1 MASRTVS
8 AMTDT
13 KTALTQLQRFY
24 ALTDQLKVQLDTLD
38 GTVPG
43 VRVEIREADSDI
55 EGLVFSVL
63 MEGARSSREDLRAVM
78 DQLKAVT
85 AQKEKVREALKQ
97 RPDRGLDLLSVT
109 SLLSSVI
116 IRSEL
121 DLVVDQMK
129 HDLDS
134 MSELGEME
142 SLRLQMAM
150 DRMSKMMST
159 LSNLLKKISDTASQI
174 TQNMK

>member
-1 MASRTVS
+1 
-8 AMTDT
+8 
-13 KTALTQLQRFY
+13 
-24 ALTDQLKVQLDTLD
+24 
-38 GTVPG
+38 
-43 VRVEIREADSDI
+43 
-55 EGLVFSVL
+55 
-63 MEGARSSREDLRAVM
+63 M

-85 AQKEKVREALKQ
+85 AQKKKVREALKQ
-97 RPDRGLDLLSVT
+97 RPDRGLDLLSVS
-109 SLLSSVI
+109 SLLSAAI
-116 IRSEL
+116 ARSEL
-121 DLVVDQMK
+121 DLVVDEMK

-159 LSNLLKKISDTASQI
+159 LSNLLKKMSDTASQI

>member
-1 MASRTVS
+1 MGGGTVS
-8 AMTDT
+8 DT
-13 KTALTQLQRFY
+13 KTARTQLQRFY
-24 ALTDQLKVQLDTLD
+24 AMTDQLKVALDTLD
-38 GTVPG
+38 GAVPG
-43 VRVEIREADSDI
+43 VRVEISEADGDI

-63 MEGARSSREDLRAVM
+63 MEGPRSSREDLRAVM

-121 DLVVDQMK
+121 DLVVDEMK

-159 LSNLLKKISDTASQI
+159 LSNLLKKMSDTASQI

>member
-1 MASRTVS
+1 MS
-8 AMTDT
+8 DT
-13 KTALTQLQRFY
+13 KTARAQLQRFY

-38 GTVPG
+38 GAVPG
-43 VRVEIREADSDI
+43 VRVEMREADGDI
-55 EGLVFSVL
+55 DGLVFTVL

-109 SLLSSVI
+109 SLLSSAI

-121 DLVVDQMK
+121 DLVIDQMK
-129 HDLDS
+129 DDLDS

-159 LSNLLKKISDTASQI
+159 LSNLLKKMSDTASQI

>member
-1 MASRTVS
+1 MS
-8 AMTDT
+8 DT
-13 KTALTQLQRFY
+13 KTARAQLQRFY
-24 ALTDQLKVQLDTLD
+24 ALTDQLKVALDTLD
-38 GTVPG
+38 GAVPG
-43 VRVEIREADSDI
+43 VRVEMREADADI
-55 EGLVFSVL
+55 DGLVFTVL

-109 SLLSSVI
+109 SLLSSAI

-121 DLVVDQMK
+121 DLVIDQMK
-129 HDLDS
+129 DDLDS
-134 MSELGEME
+134 MSEFGEME

-159 LSNLLKKISDTASQI
+159 LSNLLKKMSDTASQI

>member
-1 MASRTVS
+1 MNDSKKAR
-8 AMTDT
+8 
-13 KTALTQLQRFY
+13 TQLQRFY
-24 ALTDQLKVQLDTLD
+24 ALTHQLTVALETLD
-38 GTVPG
+38 GAVPG
-43 VRVEIREADSDI
+43 VRVEIREADGDI
-55 EGLVFSVL
+55 EGLVFTVL

-85 AQKEKVREALKQ
+85 AQKAKVREALEQ
-97 RPDRGLDLLSVT
+97 RPDRGGLDLLSVS
-109 SLLSSVI
+109 SLLSAVI

-121 DLVVDQMK
+121 DLVVDEMK

-150 DRMSKMMST
+150 DRLSKMMST
-159 LSNLLKKISDTASQI
+159 LSNLLKKLSCTASQI

>member
-1 MASRTVS
+1 MS
-8 AMTDT
+8 DT
-13 KTALTQLQRFY
+13 KTARTQLQRFY
-24 ALTDQLKVQLDTLD
+24 ALTDQLKVQLDTFD
-38 GTVPG
+38 SAVPG
-43 VRVEIREADSDI
+43 VRVEIREADGDI
-55 EGLVFSVL
+55 EGLAFTVL

-78 DQLKAVT
+78 DQVKAVT

-97 RPDRGLDLLSVT
+97 RPDRGLDLLSVA

-121 DLVVDQMK
+121 DLVVDAMK
-129 HDLDS
+129 DDLDS
-134 MSELGEME
+134 MSELGETE
-142 SLRLQMAM
+142 SMRLQMTM

-159 LSNLLKKISDTASQI
+159 LSNLLKKMSDTASQI

>member
-1 MASRTVS
+1 MS
-8 AMTDT
+8 DT
-13 KTALTQLQRFY
+13 KNARAQLHRFY
-24 ALTDQLKVQLDTLD
+24 ALTDQFRFRLDALD
-38 GTVPG
+38 ASVPG
-43 VRVEIREADSDI
+43 VHVEIREADGDI
-55 EGLVFSVL
+55 EGLVFTVL
-63 MEGARSSREDLRAVM
+63 MEGARSSQEDLRAVM

-85 AQKEKVREALKQ
+85 AQKKKVREALKQ
-97 RPDRGLDLLSVT
+97 RPDRGLDLLSVS
-109 SLLSSVI
+109 SLLSAAI
-116 IRSEL
+116 ARSEL
-121 DLVVDQMK
+121 DLVVDEMK

-159 LSNLLKKISDTASQI
+159 LSNLLKKMSDTASQI

>member
-1 MASRTVS
+1 MS
-8 AMTDT
+8 DT
-13 KTALTQLQRFY
+13 KTARAQLQRFY
-24 ALTDQLKVQLDTLD
+24 ALTDQLKVALDTLD
-38 GTVPG
+38 GAVPG
-43 VRVEIREADSDI
+43 VRVEMREADGDI
-55 EGLVFSVL
+55 DGLVFTVL

-109 SLLSSVI
+109 SLLSSAI

-121 DLVVDQMK
+121 DLVIDQMK
-129 HDLDS
+129 DDLDS

-159 LSNLLKKISDTASQI
+159 LSNLLKKMSDTASQI

>member
-1 MASRTVS
+1 MS
-8 AMTDT
+8 DT
-13 KTALTQLQRFY
+13 KTARTQLQRFY

-38 GTVPG
+38 GAVPG
-43 VRVEIREADSDI
+43 VRVEIREADGDI
-55 EGLVFSVL
+55 DGLVFTVL

-97 RPDRGLDLLSVT
+97 RPDHGLDLISVT
-109 SLLSSVI
+109 SLLSSAI

-121 DLVVDQMK
+121 DLVVDEMK

-134 MSELGEME
+134 MSEMGEME

-159 LSNLLKKISDTASQI
+159 LSNLLKKMSDTAGQI

>member
-1 MASRTVS
+1 MS
-8 AMTDT
+8 DT
-13 KTALTQLQRFY
+13 KTARAQLQRFY
-24 ALTDQLKVQLDTLD
+24 ALTDQLKVQLDALD
-38 GTVPG
+38 ASVPG
-43 VRVEIREADSDI
+43 VHVEIRVADGDI
-55 EGLVFSVL
+55 EGLVFTVL
-63 MEGARSSREDLRAVM
+63 MEGARSSQEDLRAVM

-85 AQKEKVREALKQ
+85 AQKEKVRAALKQ
-97 RPDRGLDLLSVT
+97 RPDRGLDLLSVS
-109 SLLSSVI
+109 SLLSAAIV
-116 IRSEL
+116 RSEL
-121 DLVVDQMK
+121 DLVVDEMK

-159 LSNLLKKISDTASQI
+159 LSNLLKKMSDTASQI